1 MQHYFPKSKKN
12 DEFILYDT
20 DIHHIKNVMRM
31 KDNDE
36 IKVIYEEE
44 VYLCRVRINDS
55 IKIEIIEKLKSEK
68 ENMPK
73 VTIIIPLLKE
83 QKMDYILQ
91 KSTELGVDTII
102 PIETKRSIIKIEKKK
117 EKKKYERWNLILKEA
132 SEQSHRLS
140 IPKLEEIQKLEELN
154 INDGVKLLCSTR
166 EKKKNLKKILKKMTK
181 CDKIYVVIGPEGGF
195 DEKEEEKLIELG
207 FEPVSL
213 GNRIL
218 RAETTPMFVLST
230 INYEFME

>member
-12 DEFILYDT
+12 KEFILYDT

-44 VYLCRVRINDS
+44 VYLCRVKINDS

-68 ENMPK
+68 ENIPK

-91 KSTELGVDTII
+91 KSTELGVDAII
-102 PIETKRSIIKIEKKK
+102 PIETTRSIIKIDKKK

-132 SEQSHRLS
+132 AEQSHRLS
-140 IPKLEEIQKLEELN
+140 IPKLEEIKRISELN
-154 INDGVKLLCSTR
+154 NIDGVKLLCSTR
-166 EKKKNLKKILKKMTK
+166 EKSENLKKILKKTTK

-195 DEKEEEKLIELG
+195 EKKEEDKLIELG
-207 FEPVSL
+207 FKAVSL

-218 RAETTPMFVLST
+218 RAETAPMFILST